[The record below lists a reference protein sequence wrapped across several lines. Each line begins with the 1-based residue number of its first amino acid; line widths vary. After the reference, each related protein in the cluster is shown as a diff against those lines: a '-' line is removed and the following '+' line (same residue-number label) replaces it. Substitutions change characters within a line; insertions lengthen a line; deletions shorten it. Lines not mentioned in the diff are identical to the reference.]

1 MRAELRV
8 GAGSRES
15 RSQAASPARA
25 PPGAGAA
32 PPLFEP
38 GRQSA
43 GARPRAAPLRS
54 APAPRAARTAP
65 QAIPRRGLLQHRRLP
80 PAAAFK
86 PSGTHH
92 PRGCRPRPR
101 APPAPRRAGGTDR
114 RGAPGVGTAAKP
126 RRTHTPTL
134 GRGTGHRAPGSP
146 PPVPPRLVRPG
157 RTRPPTRRKGAGR
170 GRGWGRQGAPR
181 LAGLRRP
188 RGLGGSPNRG
198 DRGTGLF
205 PGGGYGLRGGAVPWG
220 VVESPGSWSL
230 QNYSD
235 PRLVVASGRCPQVVV
250 TPGPC
255 PRDHYHCKMRTLEFW

>member
-134 GRGTGHRAPGSP
+134 GRGTGHRGVLPLSRRDWYGPGGP
-146 PPVPPRLVRPG
+146 APPRGGRGPG
-157 RTRPPTRRKGAGR
+157 GAAVGAGR
-170 GRGWGRQGAPR
+170 GRPGW
-181 LAGLRRP
+181 
-188 RGLGGSPNRG
+188 RG
-198 DRGTGLF
+198 
-205 PGGGYGLRGGAVPWG
+205 
-220 VVESPGSWSL
+220 
-230 QNYSD
+230 
-235 PRLVVASGRCPQVVV
+235 
-250 TPGPC
+250 
-255 PRDHYHCKMRTLEFW
+255 